1 MSPRRLHVAVLS
13 AAVLVLL
20 AAGMPGCM
28 RGGEKIPRKG
38 TGPSGTVSLLK
49 ERAEVASFTAPDLA
63 GRPVSTAALRGKV
76 VLVNFW
82 ATWCPPCR
90 EEIPDLIALQ
100 AKYKDT
106 LQIIGVAQD
115 SGSIEDVRKFAA
127 DHGMNYPSV
136 LSTPDIER
144 LFPGVSALPTTFV
157 LDRDGKLA
165 QKHVGMLN
173 AERTELETLAL
184 SGTAPDIVVTDAEDE
199 DKARQEEAKARVK
212 NAAQA
217 NKIPGVDLAVLSP
230 EVRAKVLE
238 QLNSEHCT
246 CGCGLTLAQCRIDD
260 PTCSVSLPLAQ
271 ALVKK
276 IAAAP
281 SR

>member
-1 MSPRRLHVAVLS
+1 MAG
-13 AAVLVLL
+13 VLVVIGA
-20 AAGMPGCM
+20 AAGCRTDKEPA
-28 RGGEKIPRKG
+28 RGKG
-38 TGPSGTVSLLK
+38 PAGTVGLLK
-49 ERAEVASFTAPDLA
+49 DRVSVPAFTAPDLT

-100 AKYKDT
+100 EKYKDT

-115 SGSIEDVRKFAA
+115 SGSIDDVRKFAA
-127 DHGMNYPSV
+127 EHGMNYPTV
-136 LSTPDIER
+136 LSTPEIET

-157 LDRDGKLA
+157 LDRDGRLA
-165 QKHVGMLN
+165 QKHVGMLDPK
-173 AERTELETLAL
+173 RTELETLAL
-184 SGTAPDIVVTDAEDE
+184 SGTAPDIVVVDAEDE

-217 NKIPGVDLAVLSP
+217 NKIPGVDLAKLTP
-230 EVRAKVLE
+230 ETRAKVLQ

-271 ALVKK
+271 ELVKK
-276 IAAAP
+276 IAAAK
-281 SR
+281 

>member
-1 MSPRRLHVAVLS
+1 MSPRWSIVAAPT

-20 AAGMPGCM
+20 VAGLSGCA
-28 RGGEKIPRKG
+28 RGADKG
-38 TGPSGTVSLLK
+38 PAKRTGPTGTVGLLK
-49 ERAEVASFTAPDLA
+49 ERAVVASFTAPDLD

-106 LQIIGVAQD
+106 LQIVGIAQD
-115 SGSIEDVRKFAA
+115 SGTIEEVRAFAA
-127 DHGMNYPSV
+127 QRGMNYPTV
-136 LSTPDIER
+136 LSTPEIER
-144 LFPGVSALPTTFV
+144 LFPGVTALPTTFV
-157 LDRDGKLA
+157 LDRDGRLA
-165 QKHVGMLN
+165 QKHVGMLDPV
-173 AERTELETLAL
+173 RTELEALAL

-199 DKARQEEAKARVK
+199 DKARLAEVKARVQ

-217 NKIPGVDLAVLSP
+217 NKIPGVNLAALSP
-230 EVRAKVLE
+230 EARAKVLQ
-238 QLNSEHCT
+238 QLNTEHCS
-246 CGCGLTLAQCRIDD
+246 CGCGFTLAQCRIDD
-260 PTCSVSLPLAQ
+260 PSCSVSLPLAE

-276 IAAAP
+276 IAAATK
-281 SR
+281 